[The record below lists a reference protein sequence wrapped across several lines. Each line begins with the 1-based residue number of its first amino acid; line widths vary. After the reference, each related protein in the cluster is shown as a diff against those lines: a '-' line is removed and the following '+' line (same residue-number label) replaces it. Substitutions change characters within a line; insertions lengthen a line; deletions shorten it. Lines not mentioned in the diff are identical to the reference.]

1 MKTWTMPQSFVRP
14 LRGGDEFERE
24 LACAARCDTP
34 VLITCV
40 DDAEDRAVAEAIHR
54 RSTRAIAP
62 FATIDCGRSSEAALE
77 SQLFGCGD
85 VAGVAVAAIRG
96 ALELAH
102 GGTVFLANIDE
113 LSPRLQAAM
122 FEFLGSGDIRRV
134 GESFVHRKVDVRVI
148 ASAASRLTARSGFT
162 LNEDLFYR
170 LNVIHLVAPMH
181 RLEMLQAYR
190 AHRTPL
196 IPHHVSGAASGQMAS
211 VLRFSR

>member
-1 MKTWTMPQSFVRP
+1 MKTWTMAQSFVRP

-54 RSTRAIAP
+54 RSSRAIAP
-62 FATIDCGRSSEAALE
+62 FVTIDCGRRSEAALE

-85 VAGVAVAAIRG
+85 AAGVDAIRG
-96 ALELAH
+96 GLELAH

-122 FEFLGSGDIRRV
+122 FEFLGSGEIRRA

-148 ASAASRLTARSGFT
+148 ASDASRLTARSGFT

-196 IPHHVSGAASGQMAS
+196 IPHHLSGSASGQMAS
-211 VLRFSR
+211 ALRFSR